1 MYSPAFLWRA
11 ALGLAQI
18 SGFPRGVRMTEQQA
32 LGRAAGSGLCGS
44 AARLQDPAGNSGRW
58 LWGLGAA
65 AQVHG
70 AAPALYCV

>member
-1 MYSPAFLWRA
+1 
-11 ALGLAQI
+11 
-18 SGFPRGVRMTEQQA
+18 MTEQQA